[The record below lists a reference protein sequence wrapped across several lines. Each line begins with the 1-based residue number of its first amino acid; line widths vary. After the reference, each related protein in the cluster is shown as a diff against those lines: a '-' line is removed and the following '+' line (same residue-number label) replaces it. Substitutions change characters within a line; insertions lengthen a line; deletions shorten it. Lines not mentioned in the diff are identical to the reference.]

1 MSDMQLKVVG
11 EIKPP
16 SYRDPVKML
25 RNIADSIEE
34 GKYGNVQ
41 TIVVATFGDNG
52 VDTFGGGKDSG
63 LYACA
68 YLFGCAQVRL
78 LRLPFPD
85 GVE

>member
-1 MSDMQLKVVG
+1 MHDTRLKVVG

-16 SYRDPVKML
+16 DYRDPVKML

-34 GKYGNVQ
+34 GKYGNVE

-63 LYACA
+63 VYACT
-68 YLFGCAQVRL
+68 YLFGCAQARL
-78 LRLPFPD
+78 LRLPFSD